1 VTTSSP
7 ALLDPARSTPDVAE
21 QRART
26 RAIVAPRSGERG
38 LDIGCGFG
46 LLACELARDV
56 GPTGRVVGVDA
67 VPDMIAACEERARH
81 DAVSGRTEFRQA
93 DAEALPFA
101 PGTFDFVTAMQ
112 VYEYMA
118 DVERGLAEAARVLK
132 PRGRLAALETD
143 WESCVWHAGDRD
155 RTGRV
160 LKAWEQRF
168 AHPHL
173 PAQLPELLRRTGF
186 VLKSVTMIPVVNV
199 ELSDQTYSPGMI
211 DVIARFVTNRG
222 GITEEEAAR
231 WADDVRTQ
239 ATRGEYFFSLSRYLF
254 LAERARTSPRG
265 ESA

>member
-1 VTTSSP
+1 MTTPSP

-21 QRART
+21 QRARA
-26 RAIVAPRSGERG
+26 RAVVAPRSGERG

-46 LLACELARDV
+46 LLTCELARDV
-56 GPTGRVVGVDA
+56 GPTGRVTGVDA

-81 DAVSGRTEFRQA
+81 DAVTGRTEFRQA

-118 DVERGLAEAARVLK
+118 DVERGLTEVARVLK
-132 PRGRLAALETD
+132 PRGRVAVLETD

-173 PAQLPELLRRTGF
+173 PAHLPELLRRTGF
-186 VLKSVTMIPVVNV
+186 ALKSVTMIPVVNI
-199 ELSDQTYSPGMI
+199 ELSEQTYSPGMI
-211 DVIARFVTNRG
+211 DLVARFVANRG
-222 GITEEEAAR
+222 GITEEEAAG
-231 WADDVRTQ
+231 WAEDVRSQ
-239 ATRGEYFFSLSRYLF
+239 AARGEYFFSLSRYLF
-254 LAERARTSPRG
+254 LAERARTAPRG
-265 ESA
+265 GSA